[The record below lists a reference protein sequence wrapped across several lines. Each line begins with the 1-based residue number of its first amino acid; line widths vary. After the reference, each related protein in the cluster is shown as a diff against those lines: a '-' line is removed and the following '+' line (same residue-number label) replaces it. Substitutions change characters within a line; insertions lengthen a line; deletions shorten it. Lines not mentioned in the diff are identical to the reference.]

1 MLIHNVVMVLLLA
14 GNDGSQTLGI
24 IPYKDYDSCYKSLEW
39 AIDPSRYVHVDR
51 VCMSGKAFD
60 NVVVLNHKIFV
71 KKPTNNGQKD

>member
-14 GNDGSQTLGI
+14 SNDGSQTLGV
-24 IPYKDYDSCYKSLEW
+24 IPYKDYDSCYASLGW

-60 NVVVLNHKIFV
+60 NFVVLNNKIFV
-71 KKPTNNGQKD
+71 KKPTSSRWKD